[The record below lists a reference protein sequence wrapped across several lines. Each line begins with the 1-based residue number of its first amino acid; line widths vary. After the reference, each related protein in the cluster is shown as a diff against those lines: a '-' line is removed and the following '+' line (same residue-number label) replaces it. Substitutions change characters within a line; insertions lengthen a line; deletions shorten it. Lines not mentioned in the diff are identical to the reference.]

1 MDHTIIKQ
9 PLRLGFAAFLAAAVG
24 AALGF
29 TAHSIEVRWLAVL
42 AFSLVVIAVA
52 CGFLAIVWGWSRMAA
67 ARKDGDRN
75 AI

>member
-42 AFSLVVIAVA
+42 AFGLVVIAVA
-52 CGFLAIVWGWSRMAA
+52 CGFFSIVWGWYRMAA

>member
-1 MDHTIIKQ
+1 MDYSIVRQ
-9 PLRLGFAAFLAAAVG
+9 PLRLGFAAFIAAAIG

-29 TAHSIEVRWLAVL
+29 TAHSVDVQWLAIFAFVL
-42 AFSLVVIAVA
+42 VAIAVA
-52 CGFLAIVWGWSRMAA
+52 CGFIAIGWGWYRVAF